1 MSVGV
6 GMNVVVTAAV
16 GGVGMTNKIR
26 QGQKVAGEKR
36 SSLLAWRDSEEEGM
50 L

>member
-1 MSVGV
+1 MS
-6 GMNVVVTAAV
+6 MNVVVTAAV

-36 SSLLAWRDSEEEGM
+36 SSLLTWRDIEEEVM